1 MATHTD
7 AVLTS
12 PPPIKLSLEELR
24 EDVISGLVDQGFE
37 RNDSVAAAN
46 GSIGDTFDEMFRSAL
61 KQLRSWGAQPA
72 RGKTVASKGK
82 TVAPAKAAATV
93 KTCPGWGGKPCVKE
107 LSPKNTSGFC
117 NKCYQQQAYAKSE
130 GNAVRL
136 CDQDCGRR
144 LRRDNQNTTCIPC
157 QSSKRTDALKAATKA
172 ARQPAPSQ
180 PQPQPPQEAPMH
192 RSPQEMPKPQPQP
205 VPSASNRD
213 GRFDVR
219 LSEPQINR
227 FLDGME
233 LDWKEFVRMLPVDL
247 KLQLVNHYF
256 FNNLD
261 EPRDEPRAPQAEAP
275 ETETAAAAAA

>member
-12 PPPIKLSLEELR
+12 PPPIQLSLEELR
-24 EDVISGLVDQGFE
+24 EDVISGLVDQGFK

-82 TVAPAKAAATV
+82 T
-93 KTCPGWGGKPCVKE
+93 
-107 LSPKNTSGFC
+107 
-117 NKCYQQQAYAKSE
+117 
-130 GNAVRL
+130 VRL

-261 EPRDEPRAPQAEAP
+261 EPRDEPRAQES
-275 ETETAAAAAA
+275 AAA